1 MSALIL
7 RYLFDPL
14 CGWCYASAPTLA
26 RLAEE
31 FPEELELCPTG
42 LFSGKG
48 ARRLTREF
56 ATHARTNDR
65 RIAFMTGQRF
75 SSDYFENILGVDGLS
90 FDSTAMNLALTAVRS
105 VAPQFET
112 KLLSR
117 LQIVRYIDGLDTSRL
132 DIVEQVVQEFLRNL
146 GHTKEAND
154 FPQHL
159 RRDPTL
165 QTQTHIRISNANGAL
180 ARSEVSGVPLLLVE
194 KGESIYPVSGASLY
208 SDTDSLINQIRK
220 I

>member
-1 MSALIL
+1 MSAITL

-42 LFSGKG
+42 LFSGSG
-48 ARRLTREF
+48 ARRLTKDF
-56 ATHARTNDR
+56 AGHARTNDR
-65 RIAFMTGQRF
+65 RIASMTGQRF
-75 SSDYFENILGVDGLS
+75 SSNYFENILGVDGLS
-90 FDSTAMNLALTAVRS
+90 FDSAAMNLALTAVRN
-105 VAPQFET
+105 VAPQLEP

-117 LQIVRYIDGLDTSRL
+117 LQFVRYVDGLDTSRL
-132 DIVEQVVQEFLRNL
+132 DIVEQVVQEFLQNL
-146 GHTKEAND
+146 GLTKEAYN
-154 FPQHL
+154 FPTHL
-159 RRDPTL
+159 RKEIL
-165 QTQTHIRISNANGAL
+165 QTQTHGRISKANSALTRAGAT
-180 ARSEVSGVPLLLVE
+180 GVPLLLVK